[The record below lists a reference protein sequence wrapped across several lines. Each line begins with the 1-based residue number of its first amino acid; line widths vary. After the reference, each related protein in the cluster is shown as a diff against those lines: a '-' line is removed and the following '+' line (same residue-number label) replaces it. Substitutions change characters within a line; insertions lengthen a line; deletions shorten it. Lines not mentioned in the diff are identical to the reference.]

1 MKAAVA
7 LILSF
12 SMLGCFPNNPRH
24 QKYAKYAEGASL
36 VAGIAISAVANTGA
50 DCDSMAMAGQD
61 ISDCRTKAKWL
72 GTVGMVLILGGL
84 LGFIATV
91 TTAEDAK
98 VQQVNRFATTP
109 AEEKPTL
116 TLPPG
121 VEPQPQQ
128 PLPVPDPD
136 PEPSTDDSP
145 TDAPSSSGASA
156 PSAPQQ

>member
-12 SMLGCFPNNPRH
+12 SMLGCFPHNPRH
-24 QKYAKYAEGASL
+24 RQYAKAAEGVSL
-36 VAGIAISAVANTGA
+36 IAGIAISAVANTGA

-84 LGFIATV
+84 VGFIATV
-91 TTAEDAK
+91 SSAEDAEIK
-98 VQQVNRFATTP
+98 QANDLAIKP
-109 AEEKPTL
+109 AEDKPTL

-121 VEPQPQQ
+121 VQPQPRA
-128 PLPVPDPD
+128 
-136 PEPSTDDSP
+136 EATTSSTADSSG
-145 TDAPSSSGASA
+145 DAPSGSGASA
-156 PSAPQQ
+156 PSAPKL

>member
-12 SMLGCFPNNPRH
+12 TMLGCFPNNPRH
-24 QKYAKYAEGASL
+24 RTYAQYAEGVSL

-72 GTVGMVLILGGL
+72 GTVGMLMILGGL
-84 LGFIATV
+84 VGFIATV
-91 TTAEDAK
+91 SSAEDAEIK
-98 VQQVNRFATTP
+98 QVNSLATRP
-109 AEEKPTL
+109 AEDKPTL

-121 VEPQPQQ
+121 VQPQPAA
-128 PLPVPDPD
+128 PPA
-136 PEPSTDDSP
+136 STADSP
-145 TDAPSSSGASA
+145 GDAPSGSGASA
-156 PSAPQQ
+156 PSAPQR